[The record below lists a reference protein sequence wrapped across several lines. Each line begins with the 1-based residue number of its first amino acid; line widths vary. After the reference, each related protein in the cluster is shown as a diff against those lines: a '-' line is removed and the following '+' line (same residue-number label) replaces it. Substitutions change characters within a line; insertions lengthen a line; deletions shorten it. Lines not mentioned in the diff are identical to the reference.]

1 MKTNNHSEIGWH
13 MILGAIVFLMLVP
26 IVFALSNSFKTLQD
40 AFNTIFEIIPSHPT
54 LENYRHV
61 FEKLPFVQIT
71 LNTFLIAAS
80 VTTFKT
86 ITSLFAAY
94 SFVYFEYKG
103 KQFFYFIMLSTMF
116 IPFTVTMIPNYLMIS
131 KLGLRDCIWG
141 VALPQFADVLG
152 IFLLRQA
159 MRGIPKAL
167 IEAARMEGIG
177 SLKIMRDI
185 ILPLVRPSILTTG
198 IIFFINSWN
207 EYVWPVLILKSK
219 ENYTLSLALQ
229 MYISAEGGT
238 EFTIAMAVSV
248 ITMIIPLALYLIFQ
262 RYIINTFA
270 EGVQL
275 AKTVGL
281 DNVKVLIDFYHMVCE
296 KETPEVL
303 RKYGKEY
310 LRHVHFSYPSIP
322 EIDGVHDPDNIRTI
336 FEGELH
342 RRGWWRTFPS
352 CREEWDYTDFIQ
364 ALKDCGYQGRVS
376 LEAPVTDFDRQAQE
390 ALAFMKAEF

>member
-1 MKTNNHSEIGWH
+1 M
-13 MILGAIVFLMLVP
+13 
-26 IVFALSNSFKTLQD
+26 FALSNSFKTLQD
-40 AFNTIFEIIPSHPT
+40 AFNTIFESIPSHPT

-80 VTTFKT
+80 VTAFKT

-94 SFVYFEYKG
+94 SFVYFDYKG

-219 ENYTLSLALQ
+219 ENYTLSLATLENAFSSDLALQ

-270 EGVQL
+270 ASGV
-275 AKTVGL
+275 KG
-281 DNVKVLIDFYHMVCE
+281 
-296 KETPEVL
+296 
-303 RKYGKEY
+303 
-310 LRHVHFSYPSIP
+310 
-322 EIDGVHDPDNIRTI
+322 
-336 FEGELH
+336 
-342 RRGWWRTFPS
+342 
-352 CREEWDYTDFIQ
+352 
-364 ALKDCGYQGRVS
+364 
-376 LEAPVTDFDRQAQE
+376 
-390 ALAFMKAEF
+390 